1 MADERRLTT
10 RMTAKW
16 TDLSRDGQLPRHAD
30 LNPASFGKDL
40 SNIAII
46 ELSAEPGAAKLLYV
60 GDILRNDGWSAGGV
74 QTVAHYAPNS
84 LLGLAAAKIPAVL
97 AKRAPVTFGG
107 TGVNGVSAILYRAI
121 LLPFSDDGETI
132 GHVVAAINFREITAV
147 QEYSEVEMPRAPVD
161 KVSAAI
167 AFSSRRLSFAP
178 SAAKKPMQITI
189 KQ

>member
-1 MADERRLTT
+1 MSDERRLTT
-10 RMTAKW
+10 RMTATW
-16 TDLSRDGQLPRHAD
+16 SALSRDGRLPRHAD
-30 LNPASFGKDL
+30 LNPARFGKDMA
-40 SNIAII
+40 NMAIVV
-46 ELSAEPGAAKLLYV
+46 LAAEPGAAKLLYV
-60 GDILRNDGWSAGGV
+60 GEILRNDDWSPDIM
-74 QTVAHYAPNS
+74 QTLGDYPSNS

-97 AKRAPVTFGG
+97 AKRGPVTFGG
-107 TGVNGVSAILYRAI
+107 TGVNGTAAILYRAI

-147 QEYSEVEMPRAPVD
+147 EEYTEVEMPPAPD

-178 SAAKKPMQITI
+178 SAGRKPMPITI